1 MLDVDKALLEEAR
14 RPGPQLA
21 SLVERLALALQ
32 AACDRED
39 ALAKGRPVVVVVQNG
54 PTSKTLSAIE
64 AALRGDRPEATAEV
78 ARMLAGNVTA
88 SLDRPVVRGGRRGR

>member
-1 MLDVDKALLEEAR
+1 MRDEDKRLLDEAR
-14 RPGPQLA
+14 RPGPHVA
-21 SLVERLALALQ
+21 SLMDRLIIALQ

-78 ARMLAGNVTA
+78 ARMLTGNIAA
-88 SLDRPVVRGGRRGR
+88 SLDRPVVRGGSRGR